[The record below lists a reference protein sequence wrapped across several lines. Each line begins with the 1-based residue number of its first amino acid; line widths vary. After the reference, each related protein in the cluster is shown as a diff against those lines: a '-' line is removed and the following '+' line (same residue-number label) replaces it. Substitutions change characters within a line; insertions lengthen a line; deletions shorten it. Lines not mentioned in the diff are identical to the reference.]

1 VCAPC
6 EIFFCNF
13 IGVKKFFLFGITCIK
28 VFFLPECNLMKM
40 IRKREEQCDNLYSL
54 LLGFSILEILLELK
68 VKKLRQ
74 KEEEDNNDLSLA
86 VFFANLLVINCW
98 LKTDYLFAYC
108 VHSCILLFMHS
119 YLSVADCWIRIS
131 CSHQRMRTPS

>member
-1 VCAPC
+1 MQLH
-6 EIFFCNF
+6 ENDQ
-13 IGVKKFFLFGITCIK
+13 
-28 VFFLPECNLMKM
+28 
-40 IRKREEQCDNLYSL
+40 EEGRTCDNLYSL
-54 LLGFSILEILLELK
+54 LLRFSILEMLLELK

-74 KEEEDNNDLSLA
+74 KEEDNNDLSLA
-86 VFFANLLVINCW
+86 VFFANLLVNNCS

-131 CSHQRMRTPS
+131 CSHRRMRTPS

>member
-1 VCAPC
+1 MQLD
-6 EIFFCNF
+6 ENDQ
-13 IGVKKFFLFGITCIK
+13 
-28 VFFLPECNLMKM
+28 
-40 IRKREEQCDNLYSL
+40 EEGRTCDNMYSL

-68 VKKLRQ
+68 VKTLRQ

-108 VHSCILLFMHS
+108 VHGCILLFMHS

>member
-1 VCAPC
+1 MHQ
-6 EIFFCNF
+6 
-13 IGVKKFFLFGITCIK
+13 G
-28 VFFLPECNLMKM
+28 FFLPECNLMKM

-131 CSHQRMRTPS
+131 CSHQRTRTPS

>member
-1 VCAPC
+1 
-6 EIFFCNF
+6 
-13 IGVKKFFLFGITCIK
+13 
-28 VFFLPECNLMKM
+28 MKM

-86 VFFANLLVINCW
+86 VFFANLLVINC
-98 LKTDYLFAYC
+98 
-108 VHSCILLFMHS
+108 
-119 YLSVADCWIRIS
+119 
-131 CSHQRMRTPS
+131 